1 MEHVIKFQN
10 NEEEAISIN
19 NSNNNFKIDN
29 ECKEI
34 IVNNLEN
41 ESSKKP
47 KIFFKNNFTLELI
60 KSSIQTQFEKELY
73 KSTKSE
79 LFFFIF
85 LSGIFQDISVT

>member
-60 KSSIQTQFEKELY
+60 KSSIQTKFEKELY